1 MFKGHELIYFQ
12 DIFGNQ
18 YPEYKIVRYPKAGE
32 TNPTLKLFVWR
43 VGEEGRKS
51 VLPPAEVTAWGEY
64 IYTIADWT
72 DSQVLRLNF

>member
-1 MFKGHELIYFQ
+1 MQ

-32 TNPTLKLFVWR
+32 TNPTLRLFVWR
-43 VGEEGRKS
+43 VGEDQRKS
-51 VLPPAEVTAWGEY
+51 VVPPPEVTAWGEY

-72 DSQVLRLNF
+72 DSTVLRF